1 MTTSKSKKPKVKE
14 VEMSEQGYLNHKP
27 GSRKAAIHQLFDQE
41 GPEVAWM
48 RGLKMGLQPGS
59 LRTWF
64 SHWAKSE
71 GKHHK
76 KPGKVPAL
84 VETKPEAETT
94 VAA

>member
-1 MTTSKSKKPKVKE
+1 
-14 VEMSEQGYLNHKP
+14 
-27 GSRKAAIHQLFDQE
+27 
-41 GPEVAWM
+41 
-48 RGLKMGLQPGS
+48 MGLQPGS